1 MPDDALNAL
10 LNELADTLDESAAAF
25 FRHQEMTRWLHCKA
39 LAEKARVAIA
49 GGAVLPYHNATQ

>member
-1 MPDDALNAL
+1 VDDALNAL
-10 LNELADTLDESAAAF
+10 LSELADTLDESAQAF

-49 GGAVLPYHNATQ
+49 GGAVLPYAT